1 MNSSTEST
9 GQFAGKFYRNLAG
22 SIALAGWVQLIVGCA
37 RFQPTT
43 PSLNFSPT
51 SETQSVT
58 MKDTSIHY
66 DPSVMRPGVDRSEVE
81 QTFGEPN
88 SSDSLKTGQTE
99 DVYAFYPDGT
109 KFVNPTVRPRNIA
122 LGVFTGG
129 MSVAVRQLRI
139 HQAESKLTLYHVIYD
154 ANGTVASVH
163 IEPPAGGGAAA
174 PVQAQSQSQST
185 IGSGAE

>member
-1 MNSSTEST
+1 MKSSGRFCGHFMFSF
-9 GQFAGKFYRNLAG
+9 GLVF
-22 SIALAGWVQLIVGCA
+22 WVAGCA

-43 PSLNFSPT
+43 PSLDVSPT
-51 SETQSVT
+51 SEMQSVT

-129 MSVAVRQLRI
+129 MSVAVRQLRL

-163 IEPPAGGGAAA
+163 IEPPAGGGAGA
-174 PVQAQSQSQST
+174 PAESQSQSQGT
-185 IGSGAE
+185 MGNGVE